1 MCPQVLGEWGG
12 VATYLTAGSR
22 APSLERGDATLLV
35 PFALGGGDQKHEKP
49 KDAAAEALT
58 GVDAL
63 RAELAAELGRLRAE
77 FKKPNGV
84 CLSVR
89 CPALG

>member
-1 MCPQVLGEWGG
+1 MLP
-12 VATYLTAGSR
+12 
-22 APSLERGDATLLV
+22 
-35 PFALGGGDQKHEKP
+35 QKHEKQ
-49 KDAAAEALT
+49 KDAAAEAPT

-63 RAELAAELGRLRAE
+63 RAELAAELGRLRGE

-89 CPALG
+89 SPALG